1 MNFTMTFFTRRAW
14 AAGMLAVL
22 AAGCAGT
29 SAVSGGD
36 GTLSIKETPV
46 PAQAAPKNRATVRVL
61 PYTDARTIADRRKIG
76 VGGENIYGLHAPTG
90 TDILLSKD
98 VAAVVTGAMKERMKD
113 AGYQVVEDGTAQFEM
128 SGVVRTLTYNVK
140 ARDEVAISV
149 ETQLKDAATG
159 AVLWSGVV
167 DEKKDRFPGVAGD
180 DIADV
185 AAFLRAELGV
195 VTQKTATAIGAV
207 LLAQH
212 PDLFNVAA
220 GSKPI
225 PGVTVL
231 SAPAEA
237 VSAPVVPAA
246 VAPAT
251 GAAGAKGVLKITTKP
266 ARARIYIGGVYYG
279 LSPLRLE
286 LDPGIMAV
294 TAELDHHRNAT
305 EKVSVR
311 KGETT
316 ELELSLKK

>member
-1 MNFTMTFFTRRAW
+1 MTFCIRRAW
-14 AAGMLAVL
+14 AAGMIAVL

-29 SAVSGGD
+29 AAVSGGD
-36 GTLSIKETPV
+36 GTLNIKETPI
-46 PAQAAPKNRATVRVL
+46 PAQAAPRNRATVRVL
-61 PYTDARTIADRRKIG
+61 PYADARKISDPRKIG

-90 TDILLSKD
+90 TDIRLSKD
-98 VAAVVTGAMKERMKD
+98 VAAVVTGAMKERLKD
-113 AGYQVVEDGTAQFEM
+113 AGYQVVDDGNAQFEM

-140 ARDEVAISV
+140 ARDEVSISV

-195 VTQKTATAIGAV
+195 VTQKTAAAVSAV
-207 LLAQH
+207 LVTQH

-237 VSAPVVPAA
+237 ASAPVAPAA
-246 VAPAT
+246 A
-251 GAAGAKGVLKITTKP
+251 AAGAKGVLKITTQP
-266 ARARIYIGGVYYG
+266 ARAKIYIGGVYYG

-286 LDPGIMAV
+286 LDPGIMEV